1 MCKLAVT
8 SIPCMCSIL
17 VYFWARKVLMSSDLP
32 QHKASLVQG
41 YYGTILCYA
50 MNLTIFILDRKS
62 ESCGQ
67 YLSTW
72 WIIRKFNHSH
82 KYTER
87 FIPINEHTCM
97 YVRHDNVYCECH
109 ISSHYGLWFWTVPYY
124 MYYMQCETG
133 LSTGFSGSSAT
144 ECAVLYYTLPHR
156 WSHNNCN
163 STA

>member
-1 MCKLAVT
+1 MYKLAIT

-17 VYFWARKVLMSSDLP
+17 VYFWAQKVLMSSDLP
-32 QHKASLVQG
+32 QHKVSLVQG
-41 YYGTILCYA
+41 YYGIIVQYYA
-50 MNLTIFILDRKS
+50 MQWILHNFVRQILNHKG

-72 WIIRKFNHSH
+72 YLSRSLTTLSRVHWVIHT
-82 KYTER
+82 Y
-87 FIPINEHTCM
+87 NEHTCM
-97 YVRHDNVYCECH
+97 YVRHVNVYCKCH

-144 ECAVLYYTLPHR
+144 EYAVLY
-156 WSHNNCN
+156 S
-163 STA
+163 SSSSES